1 MVENSDFKDAFVLKK
16 EGNFPAASEAYARS
30 YGEAL
35 QDGNEYIAR
44 MCFDQLV
51 DVQLLAL
58 LRDGAMF
65 RNVSELRR
73 GVRVHIDEMLLHV
86 QAPRELVSEHFD
98 LSWQKFPRQKDG
110 HPLFSVEKERLVR
123 VGSSHDPDGR

>member
-1 MVENSDFKDAFVLKK
+1 MVEDSDFKDAFVRKK

-58 LRDGAMF
+58 LKDGAIF

-73 GVRVHIDEMLLHV
+73 GVRVHIDEMLVHL
-86 QAPRELVSEHFD
+86 QAPLEHISKHFD
-98 LSWQKFPRQKDG
+98 LSWQKVPRQRDG
-110 HPLFSVEKERLVR
+110 HPMFSVEKERLIR
-123 VGSSHDPDGR
+123 VGPSRDNDRR